1 MDSKLI
7 KILGI
12 AATAIGM
19 GATLITDWVSDKK
32 MDEKIEEK
40 VNEGIRQKRRRGG
53 GVLTRALFFCAK
65 GGRVS
70 ESVIKNCVTWQ

>member
-19 GATLITDWVSDKK
+19 GATLVTDWVNDKK
-32 MDEKIEEK
+32 MDKKIEEK
-40 VNEGIRQKRRRGG
+40 VIEALTEINER
-53 GVLTRALFFCAK
+53 
-65 GGRVS
+65 
-70 ESVIKNCVTWQ
+70 ES

>member
-19 GATLITDWVSDKK
+19 AATLVTDWVNDKK
-32 MDEKIEEK
+32 TDEKIEQK
-40 VNEGIRQKRRRGG
+40 VNEAFAKREEEE
-53 GVLTRALFFCAK
+53 
-65 GGRVS
+65 
-70 ESVIKNCVTWQ
+70 ES

>member
-1 MDSKLI
+1 MNSTLI

-19 GATLITDWVSDKK
+19 GATLITDWVNDKK

-40 VNEGIRQKRRRGG
+40 INE
-53 GVLTRALFFCAK
+53 ALAK
-65 GGRVS
+65 ING
-70 ESVIKNCVTWQ
+70 N

>member
-40 VNEGIRQKRRRGG
+40 VNEAFAKREEE
-53 GVLTRALFFCAK
+53 
-65 GGRVS
+65 
-70 ESVIKNCVTWQ
+70 ES

>member
-1 MDSKLI
+1 MNSKLI

-12 AATAIGM
+12 AATAIGI

-40 VNEGIRQKRRRGG
+40 LNE
-53 GVLTRALFFCAK
+53 ALAK
-65 GGRVS
+65 QNGN
-70 ESVIKNCVTWQ
+70 ES

>member
-1 MDSKLI
+1 MNNKLI

-19 GATLITDWVSDKK
+19 GATLITDWVNDKT

-40 VNEGIRQKRRRGG
+40 VNE
-53 GVLTRALFFCAK
+53 ALAK
-65 GGRVS
+65 KDGE
-70 ESVIKNCVTWQ
+70 ES